1 MDDLRRTR
9 RPTLP
14 GTILREHYLAARS
27 ISITD
32 LAAATGLSRKH
43 LSQIVNGHKRLEPTV
58 ALRLARVLETSTRF
72 WLNLQTT
79 VDTWDAENA
88 TEAWQ
93 PGRVFSAEGVRA

>member
-14 GTILREHYLAARS
+14 GTILREHYLAARG

-43 LSQIVNGHKRLEPTV
+43 LSQIVNGHKRLEPAV
-58 ALRLARVLETSTRF
+58 ALRLARF

-79 VDTWDAENA
+79 VDTWDAENDA
-88 TEAWQ
+88 EAWQ
-93 PGRVFSAEGVRA
+93 PGRVFSAGEAHP